1 MDSNKV
7 TPEIA
12 LTSNGDGTFTLAIGH
27 KTVNNITLDE
37 ALAIISGKELEDGQ
51 NLL

>member
-1 MDSNKV
+1 MSDNV
-7 TPEIA
+7 THEIA

-37 ALAIISGKELEDGQ
+37 ALAIISGKEIEDESSI
-51 NLL
+51 